1 MITVITKTYSVMTGA
16 VAGRGEGVPEDPP
29 GKPDPV
35 ATEVLRDTPDTDD
48 DDDTVDDNVNEENDM
63 W

>member
-1 MITVITKTYSVMTGA
+1 MTGA